1 MFPAAWGHSA
11 DFNGDLM
18 TATVRRA
25 FLAFSMALLAMAAV
39 LASPLD
45 ALAQANV
52 NSASKYSAIVID
64 AGTGEVLYA
73 KRADSQRYPASITK
87 VMTLYLTFEALAQGR
102 LSLDEQIPISKH
114 AASMQPTKLGL
125 AAGSTISVSDAI
137 QAIAI
142 QSANDMAVAMAERI
156 GGTESRFGALMTLR
170 AQELGMTNSRFVNAS
185 GLPDA
190 RQISSAR
197 DLAILSRA
205 VMRDYPQ
212 YYAYFGQQQFTYQG
226 RTMRNHNNLLTQMW
240 GVDGLKTGYTGASG
254 YNLAAS
260 AVRDN
265 RRLIAVVLGGT
276 SNASRDSQV
285 RNLLETGFEVVRR
298 RQNGEAITIAQS
310 LFEPTPSTNEYARVD
325 DGMTEATDGAEEGD
339 DDGGYVRVSTPNVT
353 VAPTPAVTRPVVE
366 PRLAAAAPRAM
377 RPSQK
382 SAPAGRHIVQVGAFR
397 DRSSAQTQIREM
409 NRRFGQYFANA
420 ESEVGDKVGGFFRAR
435 FTGFTAEAAKAACA
449 ALKAKKQTCAVIAP

>member
-1 MFPAAWGHSA
+1 
-11 DFNGDLM
+11 
-18 TATVRRA
+18 
-25 FLAFSMALLAMAAV
+25 
-39 LASPLD
+39 
-45 ALAQANV
+45 
-52 NSASKYSAIVID
+52 
-64 AGTGEVLYA
+64 
-73 KRADSQRYPASITK
+73 
-87 VMTLYLTFEALAQGR
+87 
-102 LSLDEQIPISKH
+102 
-114 AASMQPTKLGL
+114 MQPTKLGL